1 MPRKIIGFLLSLL
14 FLSSFAFEAYAATV
28 SEDITIQTSNGNGSV
43 TLLAGSSFDSMSV
56 QGGGFEFTL
65 SGSQRV
71 TLRSSNR
78 AILLNTSAVTFSCE
92 GTYSE
97 LILPASAGSTI
108 GVGVEGFACSGNS
121 GGGGGSAGPAPASSG
136 SSSSSSSSSTDTT
149 TVTTATVVS
158 ATSTPSTTPQS
169 QPLAPVSAP
178 VSSPVP
184 SPFADIAGFSRT
196 LKVGVSGTDVELLQ
210 RALATMPEIYP
221 EAKVTGYFG
230 PATLK
235 AVQRFQEKYGV
246 TTAANS
252 GYGLVGPAT
261 RAKLVEIFGGASAPS
276 LPLPPVS
283 TVLPGSG
290 KFTQELQTEDTGDAV
305 IELQAFLATMP
316 EIYPEA
322 KVTGYFGPATKAAVK
337 RLQAKYGLSQVGRVG
352 PATMAKL
359 NELSGGTS
367 VGSETIAPQSTP
379 SSGGSGDATA
389 LQAQMLSLQQMV
401 DALNSQLKA
410 KNGQ

>member
-1 MPRKIIGFLLSLL
+1 
-14 FLSSFAFEAYAATV
+14 
-28 SEDITIQTSNGNGSV
+28 
-43 TLLAGSSFDSMSV
+43 
-56 QGGGFEFTL
+56 
-65 SGSQRV
+65 
-71 TLRSSNR
+71 
-78 AILLNTSAVTFSCE
+78 
-92 GTYSE
+92 
-97 LILPASAGSTI
+97 
-108 GVGVEGFACSGNS
+108 
-121 GGGGGSAGPAPASSG
+121 
-136 SSSSSSSSSTDTT
+136 
-149 TVTTATVVS
+149 
-158 ATSTPSTTPQS
+158 
-169 QPLAPVSAP
+169 
-178 VSSPVP
+178 
-184 SPFADIAGFSRT
+184 
-196 LKVGVSGTDVELLQ
+196 
-210 RALATMPEIYP
+210 MPEIYP

-246 TTAANS
+246 ATAASS

-290 KFTQELQTEDTGDAV
+290 KFTQELQMEDTGDAV